1 MNNES
6 GSGPVLT
13 AGPEIKMI
21 VQRRQALN
29 AAGARKH
36 RTILARLDLL
46 QVQAPGLAFVMAGEL
61 LQPAAGMLILGG
73 DRGGAALFG
82 LLVEETYVV
91 HAAHKAA
98 RRARFRYLSDLAGR
112 FV

>member
-1 MNNES
+1 
-6 GSGPVLT
+6 
-13 AGPEIKMI
+13 
-21 VQRRQALN
+21 
-29 AAGARKH
+29 
-36 RTILARLDLL
+36 
-46 QVQAPGLAFVMAGEL
+46 
-61 LQPAAGMLILGG
+61 MLILGG